1 MTGAGTASRV
11 SIPNNAGMSSPM
23 PKSRRVISE
32 LSSRLFAPHSWI
44 LKQAK
49 QGGMHV
55 AYELVCCLPAIYRP
69 DQIMLQDDP
78 AFLPELA
85 FRALDIDL
93 SALDLSSDAVSH
105 DSSLMSRR
113 SLLSSQSSHGELE
126 GPHLGLVIPTSD
138 TGGAADFGGFAIP
151 SDNDDPAQRG
161 SRLGGPIFGGDE
173 EGFLPD
179 VDFEFD
185 AEGNVVELNAED
197 RAQRQSA
204 TGVGGSRLSKDSAA
218 SARVRRE
225 HEEGLQAMAQ
235 LGVSLG
241 CFKESFGTNANRFR
255 PNAR

>member
-1 MTGAGTASRV
+1 
-11 SIPNNAGMSSPM
+11 MSSQT
-23 PKSRRVISE
+23 PKPLRVTSG

-44 LKQAK
+44 LKQVK

-55 AYELVCCLPAIYRP
+55 AFDLVICSPVTYRP

-93 SALDLSSDAVSH
+93 SALELSSDATSH
-105 DSSLMSRR
+105 RSSLMSQR
-113 SLLSSQSSHGELE
+113 SQVSSQSSGQDIQE
-126 GPHLGLVIPTSD
+126 PHLGLVIPTSD
-138 TGGAADFGGFAIP
+138 TGGIGDVGGFVIP
-151 SDNDDPAQRG
+151 GDDGDSAHRGRRPGDN
-161 SRLGGPIFGGDE
+161 IFERDE

-197 RAQRQSA
+197 RAQRQGVMS
-204 TGVGGSRLSKDSAA
+204 VGGSRLSRDSAA
-218 SARVRRE
+218 SGRVRRE

-235 LGVSLG
+235 LEVSTG
-241 CFKESFGTNANRFR
+241 CFETT
-255 PNAR
+255 